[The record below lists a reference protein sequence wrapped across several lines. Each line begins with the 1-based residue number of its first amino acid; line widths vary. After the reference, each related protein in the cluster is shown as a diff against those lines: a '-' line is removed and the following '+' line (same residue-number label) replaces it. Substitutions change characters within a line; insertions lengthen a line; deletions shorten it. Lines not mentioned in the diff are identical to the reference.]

1 MSGIARTILMT
12 LFCTISLL
20 QAQVF
25 KSQEAALKE
34 TFAEADT
41 VMRET
46 LFLDEAQQ
54 QQIEAEA
61 KMPLTSTIVS
71 YYVGYKSGKPYRY
84 AFFEDQIVRTKK
96 AVVLIAISAEGQI
109 EKMEVLAFYEPLD
122 YLPIS
127 RWFNLFVGKTAE
139 DALMPGKDIDGV
151 TGATLSVRAFSGIA
165 RRALAIFNHIS
176 ESQK

>member
-1 MSGIARTILMT
+1 MSGKIRVTIIT
-12 LFCTISLL
+12 LFCAISLL

-34 TFAEADT
+34 TFTEADT

-54 QQIEAEA
+54 QEIEAEA
-61 KMPLTSTIVS
+61 KMPLTSAIVS
-71 YYVGYKSGKPYRY
+71 YYVGYKAGKPYRY

-96 AVVLIAISAEGQI
+96 AVVLIAISAGGQI

-127 RWFNLFVGKTAE
+127 RWFNLFVGKTSE
-139 DALMPGKDIDGV
+139 DAIMPGQDIDGV
-151 TGATLSVRAFSGIA
+151 SGATLSVRAFSGIA
-165 RRALAIFNHIS
+165 RRALAIFNHIL
-176 ESQK
+176 ETQK